1 MTEIKAPYN
10 VFFGEDGYPLE
21 GGYIFIG
28 LDGLNPLSNPQ
39 QAYWD
44 PALTIPAANVRTSG
58 GKPEHNGAAGRLYVP
73 GDYSILVQDKNGRT
87 VYSQLQ
93 VSFEYMD
100 LLLTEPR
107 GTLSR
112 SARAPASFNMNSILE
127 SGIYTWTNG
136 ATTNKPATTAA
147 GDLFLMEVLASI
159 DGTGVVLQRL
169 TDITLGPASP
179 SYRFTRLSTD
189 AGATWSTWVSASAPP
204 IGEVYF
210 RGPHDAAP
218 STKYPGTTWTDV
230 SYEEADLGRRVVGNM
245 AGAMFGGTPAR
256 LTASVAAGVP
266 SISIVSGGTGYL
278 SGGSGSI
285 NLIIAGACTTQMIA
299 NATVTAGVLTA
310 INVTQAGAGYTSG
323 ALQVY
328 DGVVGRGD
336 RMQRI
341 YGTADT
347 TRSRVVSGTGV
358 LVTTGGGTTAG
369 GGSSYSD
376 AALQLTIDSALTTRT
391 GAETSGPWIAV
402 TKYRRTA

>member
-1 MTEIKAPYN
+1 MATEVKAPYN

-28 LDGLNPLSNPQ
+28 VNGLNPLSNPQ
-39 QAYWD
+39 TAYWD

-58 GKPEHNGAAGRLYVP
+58 GKPEHNGAAGRLYVS

-87 VYSQLQ
+87 VYSQLE

-136 ATTNKPATTAA
+136 ATTNQPATTAA

-169 TDITLGPASP
+169 TDITLGPVSP

-266 SISIVSGGTGYL
+266 SIAITSGGTGYL
-278 SGGSGSI
+278 SGGSGTI
-285 NLIIAGACTTQMIA
+285 NLIIVGACTTQMIA

-310 INVTQAGAGYTSG
+310 INVTTAGAGYTSG
-323 ALQVY
+323 AMAVY
-328 DGVVGRGD
+328 DGVVGHGD
-336 RMQRI
+336 LLQVHIHQERK
-341 YGTADT
+341 YTGSGSATAIQE
-347 TRSRVVSGTGV
+347 RASSGDNVGSDSPNYTKDPSSNGV
-358 LVTTGGGTTAG
+358 
-369 GGSSYSD
+369 GGS
-376 AALQLTIDSALTTRT
+376 IRT
-391 GAETSGPWIAV
+391 GAETSGPWVAV